1 MAGSAPSLSR
11 LLVRSRRPSIAAT
24 CSSVCP
30 QQVGPLHVPT
40 ISHTAPL
47 RAGRLEASSPE
58 GGWSGPWGW
67 CGGRGANG
75 HLAEPLPG
83 DARAEFMIVS
93 SSGQIAPR
101 TAHDHESA
109 LQRGLAHGNVEAYVV
124 GVIEGAA
131 RLAASVADR
140 WSLIRGAA
148 IRDGAIVPQV
158 MPTG

>member
-1 MAGSAPSLSR
+1 
-11 LLVRSRRPSIAAT
+11 
-24 CSSVCP
+24 
-30 QQVGPLHVPT
+30 
-40 ISHTAPL
+40 
-47 RAGRLEASSPE
+47 
-58 GGWSGPWGW
+58 
-67 CGGRGANG
+67 
-75 HLAEPLPG
+75 
-83 DARAEFMIVS
+83 MIVS
-93 SSGQIAPR
+93 SSGQIAPK

-148 IRDGAIVPQV
+148 IRDDAIVPQV